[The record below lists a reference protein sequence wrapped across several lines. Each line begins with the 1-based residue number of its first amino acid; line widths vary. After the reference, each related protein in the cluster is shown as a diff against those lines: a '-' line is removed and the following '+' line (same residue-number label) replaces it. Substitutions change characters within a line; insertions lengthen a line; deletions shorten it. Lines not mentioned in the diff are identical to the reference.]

1 MTENVTHKYCC
12 QGLTRAT
19 SVSKFL
25 QWLSK
30 WLAYIMFHE
39 MKKKKTRGA
48 ITETRTGAFWKQNT
62 SEKKVMRCLKI
73 AHSVERLFC
82 FKHGA
87 KALGQL
93 SPHKSM
99 PLCFA
104 RKADSKGWPRDNPR
118 RFDRW
123 TTNIILI
130 SGFELFRKRLQC
142 LWCNKQLHNN
152 CIFSFVSS
160 KKCYVAM
167 KTDSAV

>member
-1 MTENVTHKYCC
+1 MTENVTHKYFC

-39 MKKKKTRGA
+39 MKKKNAMGHYRNAHRRVLKTKY
-48 ITETRTGAFWKQNT
+48 EWKKSDAVLEN
-62 SEKKVMRCLKI
+62 SSFRWE
-73 AHSVERLFC
+73 LFC